1 MADLAITLVT
11 TGKLLLSSGHNTICL
26 AFSVREYSKAVK
38 LASLLADGEE
48 GLYLVIIYTYQHTGI
63 DTSFG
68 H

>member
-1 MADLAITLVT
+1 
-11 TGKLLLSSGHNTICL
+11 
-26 AFSVREYSKAVK
+26 VREYSKAVK

-68 H
+68 HWPARKLILVSWGRLSPTGSRLLSGT